1 MSRGDTMPEA
11 TPNRAHV
18 IAGGFPPGSYAG
30 HDHDYARLRL
40 LELLAEQSVAASLA
54 NDFADVARWLP
65 LSRLMITYVAGPHP
79 DAAQTGAIRDWLA
92 GGGHWLALHGTS
104 GGRAERVEGA
114 RSRRTVKAE
123 HHALLG
129 GYFLTH
135 PPICEFRVEVKAPDH
150 PLTRGLGSSFTV
162 EDEPY
167 FVELQDP
174 ALTQIL
180 LTADYGGLTSP
191 ATGTL
196 YPRDTSLLADGKSRV
211 IGYTRAVGQGG
222 LPVIS
227 AEIGGDCVELAVRHR
242 DPAHRHRGGDTA
254 IGALCRLVH
263 LPHRRRI
270 VRCDA
275 GRDVG
280 QPASTERHRV
290 GLVGHLL
297 LP

>member
-1 MSRGDTMPEA
+1 MPETA
-11 TPNRAHV
+11 AGRAHV
-18 IAGGFPPGSYAG
+18 ITGGFPPGSYAG

-40 LELLAEQSVAASLA
+40 LELLAEQDVAASVA

-65 LSRLMITYVAGPHP
+65 LSRLMITYVAGPYP
-79 DAAQTGAIRDWLA
+79 DAAQTGAIRDWVA
-92 GGGHWLALHGTS
+92 AGGHWLALHGTS

-129 GYFLTH
+129 GIFLTH
-135 PPICEFRVEVKAPDH
+135 PPICEFRVEVRAPDH

-174 ALTQIL
+174 AATQIL

-191 ATGTL
+191 AIGTL

-211 IGYTRAVGQGG
+211 IGYTRAVGQGAVTYIALG
-222 LPVIS
+222 HCHNPAIRAARAPDSADATPPVFHG
-227 AEIGGDCVELAVRHR
+227 AWER
-242 DPAHRHRGGDTA
+242 DAFLTLLRNAIAYTPAA
-254 IGALCRLVH
+254 
-263 LPHRRRI
+263 
-270 VRCDA
+270 
-275 GRDVG
+275 
-280 QPASTERHRV
+280 
-290 GLVGHLL
+290 
-297 LP
+297 

>member
-1 MSRGDTMPEA
+1 MPEA

-40 LELLAEQSVAASLA
+40 LGLLAEQSVAASVA

-65 LSRLMITYVAGPHP
+65 LGRLMITYIAGPYPH
-79 DAAQTGAIRDWLA
+79 AAQTGAIRDWVA
-92 GGGHWLALHGTS
+92 AGGHWLALHGTS

-135 PPICEFRVEVKAPDH
+135 PPICEFRVEVKASDH

-191 ATGTL
+191 AIGTL

-211 IGYTRAVGQGG
+211 IGYTRAVGQG
-222 LPVIS
+222 
-227 AEIGGDCVELAVRHR
+227 AVTYIALGHCHNPAIRAAR
-242 DPAHRHRGGDTA
+242 APDPADATPPVFHGAWERDAFLTLLRNA
-254 IGALCRLVH
+254 IAYT
-263 LPHRRRI
+263 
-270 VRCDA
+270 
-275 GRDVG
+275 
-280 QPASTERHRV
+280 PAA
-290 GLVGHLL
+290 
-297 LP
+297 